1 MGHTSAGLENKINI
15 LQILNVFESKYF
27 TNIKGW
33 QINDHTALFSAH
45 LTLNSNPESCS
56 TVEECEKVIKLVMMT
71 VKHGQDHVDGYH

>member
-15 LQILNVFESKYF
+15 LQILNVFKSKYF

-33 QINDHTALFSAH
+33 HINDHTVLFSAR

-56 TVEECEKVIKLVMMT
+56 TVEKCEKVIKLVMMT
-71 VKHGQDHVDGYH
+71 VDVE